1 MKEKIKTIFKV
12 IIKGVLELLY
22 PKDNKCLICGSPAEG
37 ICVKC
42 RNSIVR
48 CEENEESIGYYK
60 GVLKQLIL
68 KFKFEKDF
76 NAGDIL
82 VELLE
87 EKIKAFDNEY
97 ILTFIPVSSK
107 TMKKRGFNQCE
118 YLAREIAFRNNY
130 KVINTLKKVR
140 ETKDQKTLSKKERK
154 ENLIGAFE
162 IINKEDILGKKI
174 ILIDDVIT
182 TGATLREAKKMLKL
196 SGVLQI
202 NTLTI
207 AKTYI

>member
-1 MKEKIKTIFKV
+1 
-12 IIKGVLELLY
+12 
-22 PKDNKCLICGSPAEG
+22 
-37 ICVKC
+37 
-42 RNSIVR
+42 
-48 CEENEESIGYYK
+48 
-60 GVLKQLIL
+60 
-68 KFKFEKDF
+68 
-76 NAGDIL
+76 
-82 VELLE
+82 
-87 EKIKAFDNEY
+87 
-97 ILTFIPVSSK
+97 
-107 TMKKRGFNQCE
+107 MKKRGFNQCE

-207 AKTYI
+207 ARTYI